1 MRITAAN
8 KSIPLNQAI
17 RQSFNYRMATRL
29 NNACCIF
36 FSILSLTGLVA
47 CSTLSGLRQ
56 APAGTP
62 FVPPTIAASPPPTPT
77 LALAMTPL
85 PTVTP
90 ICQNN
95 LTYLSDLTIPDG
107 SEEKPG
113 ATIDKR
119 WQVENSGTC
128 NWDEHYHLKLIN
140 DQALG
145 APEDQAL
152 YPARAGTK
160 ATIRILF
167 TAPTTPG
174 AYRSAWQAYAPDGQ
188 PFGDPIYIQITVK

>member
-1 MRITAAN
+1 M
-8 KSIPLNQAI
+8 Q
-17 RQSFNYRMATRL
+17 QSSNYRMATRL
-29 NNACCIF
+29 NHVLCIF
-36 FSILSLTGLVA
+36 FSIISLTGLA
-47 CSTLSGLRQ
+47 GCSTLSGLRQ

-62 FVPPTIAASPPPTPT
+62 FVPPTIAASLPPTPT
-77 LALAMTPL
+77 LASVASPLATP
-85 PTVTP
+85 TP
-90 ICQNN
+90 VCVDN

-119 WQVENSGTC
+119 WQVQNSGTC

-140 DQALG
+140 GQTLG
-145 APEDQAL
+145 TPEDQAL

-167 TAPTTPG
+167 TAPATPG
-174 AYRSAWQAYAPDGQ
+174 AYRSAWQAYTPGGQ
-188 PFGDPIYIQITVK
+188 PFGDPIFIQITVK